1 MLSRTGSLALSARWA
16 LVVVAWTFVAALFS
30 QLFISGLAVF
40 VGPGYWLTHLAW
52 VHAFQWLAPVALVL
66 ALLGRSSRAVK
77 ILSVLTLVVL
87 SLQYTTAEIRLVDTR
102 RMWAA
107 LHPVGG
113 FLLLWIAIDLA
124 RRAWRDAV

>member
-1 MLSRTGSLALSARWA
+1 MLSRTGKVALSARWT
-16 LVVVAWTFVAALFS
+16 LLIVAWTFVAALFA
-30 QLFISGLAVF
+30 QLFVSGLAVF
-40 VGPGYWLTHLAW
+40 VGPGYWLRHLAW
-52 VHAFQWLAPVALVL
+52 VHAFQWFAPAALVL

-77 ILSVLTLVVL
+77 ILSVLTLVLL
-87 SLQYTTAEIRLVDTR
+87 SLQYTTADFRLVESR

-124 RRAWRDAV
+124 RRAWRDVV